1 MNLPSLD
8 SLICFEA
15 AARQLNFRE
24 AAKIVCLTP
33 AAVSQ
38 RIKQLE
44 EQLGVML
51 FRRTSR
57 SVRLTDAGLSL
68 LPAARACIAAAESC
82 VGSVQ
87 SKEGPPPQEV
97 TIGATYEIGLSWV
110 TPSLGALAE
119 VLPRVTAHLHLG
131 PAPDLL
137 AQIKAKEID
146 AAITSYSLLD
156 PSYASIDLL
165 EESYAFVASRELL
178 AVAPFTCEEEAQQHT
193 LLDIRPSLPMFR
205 HLAEAPELKKR
216 LEFRRTQFLGST
228 EAVRQLVRAGRGVAV
243 LPTYLIRTDLE
254 KERLAIL
261 LPEVRLLSSCFR
273 LVFSGDDTRRSLYE
287 EMARVLIK
295 VPIAPAER

>member
-8 SLICFEA
+8 NLICFEA
-15 AARQLNFRE
+15 AARHLSFRE
-24 AAKIVCLTP
+24 AAKTVCLTP

-51 FRRTSR
+51 FQRTSR

-97 TIGATYEIGLSWV
+97 TIGTTYEIGLSWV
-110 TPSLGALAE
+110 TPALGALAE

-137 AQIKAKEID
+137 AQLKAKELD
-146 AAITSYSLLD
+146 AAITSYALLD
-156 PSYASIDLL
+156 PAYAAIDLV
-165 EESYAFVASRELL
+165 EESYAFVASAALL
-178 AVAPFTCEEEAQQHT
+178 AKVPFTSEEDAQRHT

-205 HLAEAPELKKR
+205 HLAESPSLKAR

-228 EAVRQLVRAGRGVAV
+228 EAVLQLVRAGRGVAV
-243 LPTYLIRTDLE
+243 LPTYLIRAELE
-254 KERLAIL
+254 AERLAIL
-261 LPEVRLLSSCFR
+261 LPQVQLGSSCFR
-273 LVFSGDDTRRSLYE
+273 LVFLSDDTRRSLYE
-287 EMARVLIK
+287 EMARVLIE
-295 VPIAPAER
+295 VPIAAERG